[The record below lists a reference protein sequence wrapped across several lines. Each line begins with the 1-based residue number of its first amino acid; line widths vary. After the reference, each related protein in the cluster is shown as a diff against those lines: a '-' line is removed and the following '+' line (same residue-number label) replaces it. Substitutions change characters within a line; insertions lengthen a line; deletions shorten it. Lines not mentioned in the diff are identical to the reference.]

1 MLRPNYAKKIEAAG
15 KTVAS
20 LLKAAEDAVTKLAA
34 VEKEIDEEI
43 EVLSGQ
49 YNSATR
55 ARKFAEKLLKLA
67 EED

>member
-1 MLRPNYAKKIEAAG
+1 MLRPNYGRKIEAAG

-20 LLKAAEDAVTKLAA
+20 LLKAAEDAVIKLAA
-34 VEKEIDEEI
+34 IDQEIVAELKSLTETKREGD
-43 EVLSGQ
+43 
-49 YNSATR
+49 R